1 MFLIIIEFGRIN
13 QIIKKIIYLKIKY
26 IITKF
31 NFIFVNTIFLFYT
44 CSAEKTINIV

>member
-13 QIIKKIIYLKIKY
+13 QIIKKIIYLKIKH

-31 NFIFVNTIFLFYT
+31 NFIFANMIFLFYT
-44 CSAEKTINIV
+44 CSAEKTINII